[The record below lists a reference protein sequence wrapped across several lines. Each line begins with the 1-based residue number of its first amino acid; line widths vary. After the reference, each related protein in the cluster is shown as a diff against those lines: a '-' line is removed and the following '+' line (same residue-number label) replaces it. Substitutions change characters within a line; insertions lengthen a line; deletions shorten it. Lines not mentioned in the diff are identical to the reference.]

1 MSPATCVAGEQTL
14 TFAAKKSHGP
24 STFSLE
30 PAMPSEPFRDPPLR
44 GADSGKSTR
53 PIPPPSETRLLAKPK
68 SAGRA
73 TAAMAIGAAIL
84 FVLAVAVAGPFH
96 SEKLI
101 PPAVR
106 EKLLLVIFVLCA
118 IEVIYGFAM
127 YRKNSST

>member
-1 MSPATCVAGEQTL
+1 
-14 TFAAKKSHGP
+14 
-24 STFSLE
+24 
-30 PAMPSEPFRDPPLR
+30 MPSEPFAIRRCVALTLANPPGLSR
-44 GADSGKSTR
+44 RR
-53 PIPPPSETRLLAKPK
+53 PRLGCSAKPK
-68 SAGRA
+68 SAGRT

-84 FVLAVAVAGPFH
+84 FMLAVAVAGPFH
-96 SEKLI
+96 SEKII